1 MNSRRCGL
9 ASLPRLALP
18 ARWPDAWIDER
29 GGTRVNGPILAALQ
43 RAAGNDA
50 GAARSTRKKRNRQ
63 CLAKEED
70 RCSADVAT
78 CRTQVLVACGSN
90 DQCVADATPCCET
103 CSADGFVS
111 CLLLSGASRNAV
123 VNFG

>member
-1 MNSRRCGL
+1 M
-9 ASLPRLALP
+9 
-18 ARWPDAWIDER
+18 
-29 GGTRVNGPILAALQ
+29 NGPILAALR
-43 RAAGNDA
+43 RAADNDA
-50 GAARSTRKKRNRQ
+50 GSARRTRKKRNTQ

-70 RCSADVAT
+70 RCSADAAA
-78 CRTQVLVACGSN
+78 CRTQVLVVCGSN

-103 CSADGFVS
+103 CSANGFVS